1 VAEGAFRRRFWHAGG
16 VLSTLPARLLG
27 DADRWAVQQLLDTDP
42 YASAQVAEQVQ
53 AFGLAWWRSQA
64 RVFGYQR
71 PGGGLESACW
81 LGHNLIPV
89 RATPAA
95 VAAFADLVA
104 LNERSCSSIVG
115 EAGAVLDLWDRLS
128 RVWGRAREVRAC
140 QPLLAT
146 GRPPAVAA
154 DPQVRLVRDSELDA
168 LLPAAIA
175 MYTEEVGV
183 SPVQDGNVRSYR
195 QRVRDLVRSG
205 RAYARF
211 VDGRAVFKAELAVVT
226 RHTAQVQGVW
236 VAPEWRGGGL
246 GTHAVAAVV
255 ADALA
260 RVAPSVSL
268 YVNDYNAPARRVYAR
283 CGFTQVGTLATVLF

>member
-1 VAEGAFRRRFWHAGG
+1 

-27 DADRWAVQQLLDTDP
+27 DADRWAVQQLLDADP
-42 YASAQVAEQVQ
+42 YASAQVAEQVE

-71 PGGGLESACW
+71 PRGGLESACW

-115 EAGAVLDLWDRLS
+115 DAAPVLDLWSQLS
-128 RVWGRAREVRAC
+128 RSWGPAREVRAC

-146 GRPPAVAA
+146 GRPAPVAA

-168 LLPAAIA
+168 LIPAAIA

-183 SPVQDGNVRSYR
+183 SPIQDGNGRSYR
-195 QRVRDLVRSG
+195 QRVRDLVRSR

-211 VDGRAVFKAELAVVT
+211 VDGRVVFKAELAVVT

-236 VAPEWRGGGL
+236 VAPEWRGRGL
-246 GTHAVAAVV
+246 GTRAMAAVLN
-255 ADALA
+255 DALG
-260 RVAPSVSL
+260 RVAPTVSL
-268 YVNDYNAPARRVYAR
+268 YVNDYNHVARQVYAR
-283 CGFTQVGTLATVLF
+283 CGFTEVGTLATVLF